1 MELQKLKSTWKSV
14 EPYLPQQVNPN
25 IVPTSTVD
33 NKSKLLRRIYWSMS
47 ITVSGIIFMISSMF
61 WAHSHLEIWWIIAVC
76 ILLFIGVLTEI
87 RLANLVRRIHL
98 DGDSQSEVLKS
109 VIRIKKYYRNV
120 ELWISGGF
128 ALLVGYLPF
137 TSSSINIGDLA
148 LVWGLI
154 IIGLTLEYMWYRKS
168 AQYINQLEN
177 WSK

>member
-14 EPYLPQQVNPN
+14 EPHLPQQVNPN
-25 IVPTSTVD
+25 IVSTSTVD
-33 NKSKLLRRIYWSMS
+33 SKSKLLNRIYLSM
-47 ITVSGIIFMISSMF
+47 TVAILCIIFMISSMF
-61 WAHSHLEIWWIIAVC
+61 WAPSHLENWWIIAVC

-98 DGDSQSEVLKS
+98 DEDSQSEVLES
-109 VIRIKKYYRNV
+109 VIRIKKYYRNI
-120 ELWISGGF
+120 ELWISGGMAILF
-128 ALLVGYLPF
+128 GYLPF

-154 IIGLTLEYMWYRKS
+154 IIGFTLEYMWYRKS